1 MSVREIS
8 MEILM
13 RENSQVFHSKLNEVI
28 KPRFDVN
35 NTLKYSKIVSRVL
48 ESNRKSFAM
57 QAQKIADQLTMMVP
71 ERDGGDLPEDPDIGI
86 FGGAYL
92 CRHYI
97 NRIGLKGYDFTI
109 TDAPGRGLI
118 DSRQLRRVYGD
129 EVFDKCVDNGHG
141 NKIYSN
147 IKM

>member
-57 QAQKIADQLTMMVP
+57 QAQKLRLLLV
-71 ERDGGDLPEDPDIGI
+71 
-86 FGGAYL
+86 
-92 CRHYI
+92 
-97 NRIGLKGYDFTI
+97 N
-109 TDAPGRGLI
+109 LI
-118 DSRQLRRVYGD
+118 
-129 EVFDKCVDNGHG
+129 EKTKIDNF
-141 NKIYSN
+141 IC
-147 IKM
+147 